1 MDSLDGSN
9 GLAAGTELGDIVF
22 HHSFDCWE
30 EAKGNGEGSEV
41 LYLSRSLLHEV
52 LPVILSHLA
61 ISQVESDVSEQN
73 LAGIVWGDGW
83 PSS

>member
-22 HHSFDCWE
+22 HHCDSFDCWE
-30 EAKGNGEGSEV
+30 EAKGSGEGSEV

-61 ISQVESDVSEQN
+61 ISQVE
-73 LAGIVWGDGW
+73 
-83 PSS
+83 